1 MNLNEALDILEENG
15 FEVIK
20 EGIIGKTLAAGA
32 LATGLAF
39 GNSGVKAKPVVDDTF
54 GKNQTVHLQTRH
66 DFDSDRFGVPTNFKL
81 KSGKKLKVM
90 DIDKEIELTKQ
101 KILATP
107 DSVFKEYGK
116 KHIDKISRLITNAA
130 NRYNLDVDILLAIAC
145 IESNFD
151 NAATSGKKAK
161 GIMQM
166 TKVAAEDVH
175 NRISGL
181 DSAQFDFTTFAGLE
195 KNIYSAAKLVSD
207 LSVRRNNVVEMIFA
221 TYNGG
226 TAQATQ
232 YRYFRQGKPNKLTT
246 ETRNYVRKC
255 LQMYKYYKK
264 IEPKS

>member
-1 MNLNEALDILEENG
+1 MNLNEAIDILEENG
-15 FEVIK
+15 YEVIE

-66 DFDSDRFGVPTNFKL
+66 DFNSDRFGVPKDYKL
-81 KSGKKLKVM
+81 KSGKDLKVM
-90 DIDKEIELTKQ
+90 NKTDEIELTKS

-107 DSVFKEYGK
+107 DSVFKAYGK
-116 KHIDKISRLITNAA
+116 KHINTISRLITNAA
-130 NRYNLDVDILLAIAC
+130 NKYNLDIDILLAIAC
-145 IESNFD
+145 VESNFD
-151 NAATSGKKAK
+151 NHARSNKKAK

-166 TKVAAEDVH
+166 TDVAAKDVH

-181 DSAQFDFTTFAGLE
+181 DSTQFDFSTFEGLE

-207 LSVRRNNVVEMIFA
+207 LSVRRNNVIEMIFA

-232 YRYFRQGKPNKLTT
+232 YRYFRQGKPNSLTT
-246 ETRNYVRKC
+246 ETKNYVRDCIK
-255 LQMYKYYKK
+255 MYKYYKRVGAK
-264 IEPKS
+264 T